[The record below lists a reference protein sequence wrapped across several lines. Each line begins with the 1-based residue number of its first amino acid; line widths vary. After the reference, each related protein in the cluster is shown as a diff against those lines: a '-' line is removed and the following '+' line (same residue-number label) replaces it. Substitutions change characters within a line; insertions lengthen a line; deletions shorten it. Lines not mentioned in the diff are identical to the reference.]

1 MHRRSGSRRFVSRQ
15 ALAAA
20 GAALV
25 AATSLAA
32 CGGGGSAGSGGD
44 AITIWTITQPS
55 SAQQVVENLIS
66 KFNKTYP
73 GGGHVSIDW
82 IGGEPYKQKIAVAMA
97 GHRPPAIFLT
107 YGGQLFQQYVNAGD
121 VADLTSALSSD
132 PAWKAQYAAK
142 NVFGLAT
149 FNNKIY
155 GIPESGPDYELMW
168 ENKAV
173 LDAAGATSA
182 PSTWDAFQRDIAAV
196 QKAGKAPIALAGK
209 DLWPEMIWLQYL
221 TLRYG
226 GTAPFDKIAALK
238 TDAWSDPAVVK
249 AANTVAQLAKSG
261 AFAKGFNTVTF
272 DGGQADQLLS
282 SGQAAFQAQ
291 LYYDSANMRVYNPT
305 FAGSADYVPFNFP
318 SVPGG
323 TGDPNQLVGQAAE
336 YFGVSS
342 HLSASAK
349 KEALAWLK
357 FETTSDAYNLQFLA
371 DRGYSPIT
379 PSAAQK
385 LSSGQVPD
393 GTLLKKLYDIGTS
406 APSFQPYWDQDLPSA
421 VITPMLTNIGELFDQ
436 TMSPQQFVSAMNT
449 VMAQNQK

>member
-1 MHRRSGSRRFVSRQ
+1 MLASAVA
-15 ALAAA
+15 ALA
-20 GAALV
+20 

-32 CGGGGSAGSGGD
+32 CGGGSGGSGGD

-55 SAQQVVENLIS
+55 SAQQVVVNLIN

-97 GHRPPAIFLT
+97 GHKPPAIFLT
-107 YGGQLFQQYVNAGD
+107 YGGQLFQQYVKAGD
-121 VADLTSALSSD
+121 VADLTSALGND
-132 PAWKAQYAAK
+132 PSWKAQYAAK

-149 FNNKIY
+149 FGSKIY

-168 ENKAV
+168 ENKSV
-173 LDAAGATSA
+173 LDAAAATSA
-182 PSTWDAFQRDIAAV
+182 PSTWDAFQQDITAV
-196 QKAGKAPIALAGK
+196 QKAGKSPIALAGK

-323 TGDPNQLVGQAAE
+323 TGDPSQLVGQAAE

-379 PSAAQK
+379 PGAAQK
-385 LSSGQVPD
+385 LSSGEVPD

>member
-1 MHRRSGSRRFVSRQ
+1 MFTRSGARYK
-15 ALAAA
+15 LAA
-20 GAALV
+20 V
-25 AATSLAA
+25 AATLTATAGLAA
-32 CGGGGSAGSGGD
+32 CGGVGGAASGSGTT
-44 AITIWTITQPS
+44 ITMWTTTQPS
-55 SAQQVVENLIS
+55 SAQQVVNNLI
-66 KFNKTYP
+66 KQFNKTYK
-73 GGGHVSIDW
+73 GGGHVTIDW

-97 GHRPPAIFLT
+97 GHQPPGIFLT

-121 VADLTSALSSD
+121 VADLTSALNSD
-132 PAWKAQYAAK
+132 PTWKAQYAAK

-149 FNNKIY
+149 FNSKIY
-155 GIPESGPDYELMW
+155 GVPETGPDYELMW
-168 ENKAV
+168 ENRSV
-173 LDAAGATSA
+173 LDKAKVPSA
-182 PSTWDAFQRDIAAV
+182 PSTWAEFTRAMAAV
-196 QKAGKAPIALAGK
+196 KKAGAAPVALAGK

-238 TDAWSDPAVVK
+238 TNAWSDPAVVK
-249 AANTVAQLAKSG
+249 AADTVSQMAKAG
-261 AFAKGFNTVTF
+261 DFAKGYDTVTF
-272 DGGQADQLLS
+272 DGGQADQQLS
-282 SGQAAFQAQ
+282 SGQAAFEAQ
-291 LYYDSANMRVYNPT
+291 LYYDSANMRVYNPK
-305 FAGSADYVPFNFP
+305 FAASPDYVPFNFP

-323 TGDPNQLVGQAAE
+323 TGDPDQLVGQAAE

-342 HLSASAK
+342 HLSASQQ

-379 PSAAQK
+379 PGAAQK

-436 TMSPQQFVSAMNT
+436 TMSPQQFVSAMNS

>member
-1 MHRRSGSRRFVSRQ
+1 MQTRSGSRRFISRHV
-15 ALAAA
+15 LAAA

-32 CGGGGSAGSGGD
+32 CGGGSAGSGGD

-55 SAQQVVENLIS
+55 SAQQVVVNLIN

-82 IGGEPYKQKIAVAMA
+82 IGGEPYKQKIAAAMA
-97 GHRPPAIFLT
+97 GHKPPAIFLT

-149 FNNKIY
+149 FNSKIY

-182 PSTWDAFQRDIAAV
+182 PSTWDAFQQDITAV

-209 DLWPEMIWLQYL
+209 YL

-249 AANTVAQLAKSG
+249 AANTVAQLAKAG

-291 LYYDSANMRVYNPT
+291 LYYDSANMRVYNPS
-305 FAGSADYVPFNFP
+305 FAGSASYVPFNFP
-318 SVPGG
+318 SLPGG

-342 HLSASAK
+342 HLSASQK

-379 PSAAQK
+379 PGAAQK

-436 TMSPQQFVSAMNT
+436 TMSPQQFVSAMNS

>member
-1 MHRRSGSRRFVSRQ
+1 MHRRFSSRRMLATGVA
-15 ALAAA
+15 ALA
-20 GAALV
+20 

-32 CGGGGSAGSGGD
+32 CGGGSGGSGGD

-55 SAQQVVENLIS
+55 SAQQVVVNLIN

-97 GHRPPAIFLT
+97 GHKPPAIFLT
-107 YGGQLFQQYVNAGD
+107 YGGQLFEQYVKAGD
-121 VADLTSALSSD
+121 VADLTSALGND
-132 PAWKAQYAAK
+132 PSWKAQYAAK

-149 FNNKIY
+149 FGSKIY

-168 ENKAV
+168 ENKSV

-182 PSTWDAFQRDIAAV
+182 PSTWDAFQQDIAAV
-196 QKAGKAPIALAGK
+196 QKAGKSPIALAGK

-249 AANTVAQLAKSG
+249 AASTVAQLAKSG

-291 LYYDSANMRVYNPT
+291 LYYDSANMRVYNPA
-305 FAGSADYVPFNFP
+305 FAGSASYVPFNFP

-323 TGDPNQLVGQAAE
+323 TGDPSQLVGQAAE

-379 PSAAQK
+379 PGAAQE
-385 LSSGQVPD
+385 LSSGKVPD

>member
-1 MHRRSGSRRFVSRQ
+1 MHARLSSRRM
-15 ALAAA
+15 LATAVA
-20 GAALV
+20 GV
-25 AATSLAA
+25 ATATSLAA
-32 CGGGGSAGSGGD
+32 CGGGGSGGSGGD
-44 AITIWTITQPS
+44 SVVIWTITQPS
-55 SAQQVVENLIS
+55 SAQQVVVNLIN

-97 GHRPPAIFLT
+97 GHKPPAIFLT

-121 VADLTSALSSD
+121 VADLTSALGND
-132 PAWKAQYAAK
+132 PSWKAQYAAK

-168 ENKAV
+168 ENKSV
-173 LDAAGATSA
+173 LDAAGAPSA
-182 PSTWDAFQRDIAAV
+182 PSTWQEFQQAITAV

-272 DGGQADQLLS
+272 DGGQAAQLLS

-305 FAGSADYVPFNFP
+305 FAGSANYVP
-318 SVPGG
+318 
-323 TGDPNQLVGQAAE
+323 
-336 YFGVSS
+336 
-342 HLSASAK
+342 
-349 KEALAWLK
+349 
-357 FETTSDAYNLQFLA
+357 
-371 DRGYSPIT
+371 
-379 PSAAQK
+379 
-385 LSSGQVPD
+385 
-393 GTLLKKLYDIGTS
+393 
-406 APSFQPYWDQDLPSA
+406 
-421 VITPMLTNIGELFDQ
+421 
-436 TMSPQQFVSAMNT
+436 
-449 VMAQNQK
+449 

>member
-1 MHRRSGSRRFVSRQ
+1 
-15 ALAAA
+15 
-20 GAALV
+20 
-25 AATSLAA
+25 
-32 CGGGGSAGSGGD
+32 
-44 AITIWTITQPS
+44 
-55 SAQQVVENLIS
+55 
-66 KFNKTYP
+66 
-73 GGGHVSIDW
+73 
-82 IGGEPYKQKIAVAMA
+82 
-97 GHRPPAIFLT
+97 
-107 YGGQLFQQYVNAGD
+107 
-121 VADLTSALSSD
+121 
-132 PAWKAQYAAK
+132 
-142 NVFGLAT
+142 
-149 FNNKIY
+149 
-155 GIPESGPDYELMW
+155 MW

-173 LDAAGATSA
+173 VDAAGATSA
-182 PSTWDAFQRDIAAV
+182 PSTWDAFQQDITAV

-238 TDAWSDPAVVK
+238 PDAWSDPAVVK

-305 FAGSADYVPFNFP
+305 FAGSASYVPFNFP

-379 PSAAQK
+379 PGAAQK

-436 TMSPQQFVSAMNT
+436 TMSPQQFVSAMNS

>member
-1 MHRRSGSRRFVSRQ
+1 MHRRSGSGRFVSRHV
-15 ALAAA
+15 LAAA

-55 SAQQVVENLIS
+55 SAQQVVVNLIN

-97 GHRPPAIFLT
+97 GHKPPAIFLT

-182 PSTWDAFQRDIAAV
+182 PSTWDAFQQDITAV

-323 TGDPNQLVGQAAE
+323 TGDPSQLVGQAAE

-342 HLSASAK
+342 HLSAAQK

-436 TMSPQQFVSAMNT
+436 TMSPQQFVSAMNS

>member
-1 MHRRSGSRRFVSRQ
+1 MLATGVA
-15 ALAAA
+15 ALA
-20 GAALV
+20 

-32 CGGGGSAGSGGD
+32 CGGGSGGSGGD

-55 SAQQVVENLIS
+55 SAQQVVVDLIN

-73 GGGHVSIDW
+73 GGGHVTIDW

-97 GHRPPAIFLT
+97 GHKPPAIFLT
-107 YGGQLFQQYVNAGD
+107 YGGQLFEQYVKAGN
-121 VADLTSALSSD
+121 VADLTSALGND
-132 PAWKAQYAAK
+132 PSWKAQYAAK

-149 FNNKIY
+149 FSNKIY

-168 ENKAV
+168 ENKSV

-182 PSTWDAFQRDIAAV
+182 PSTWDAFQQDIAAV
-196 QKAGKAPIALAGK
+196 QKAGKSPIALAGK

-238 TDAWSDPAVVK
+238 PDAWSDPAVVK
-249 AANTVAQLAKSG
+249 AANTVAQLAKAG

-323 TGDPNQLVGQAAE
+323 TGDPSQLVGQAAE

-379 PSAAQK
+379 PGAAQK

>member
-1 MHRRSGSRRFVSRQ
+1 MHRRFSSRRMLASAVA
-15 ALAAA
+15 ALA
-20 GAALV
+20 

-32 CGGGGSAGSGGD
+32 CGGGSGGSGGD

-55 SAQQVVENLIS
+55 SAQQVVVNLIN

-97 GHRPPAIFLT
+97 GHKPPAIFLT
-107 YGGQLFQQYVNAGD
+107 YGGQLFQQYVKAGD
-121 VADLTSALSSD
+121 VADLTSALGND
-132 PAWKAQYAAK
+132 PSWKAQYAAK

-149 FNNKIY
+149 FGSKIY

-168 ENKAV
+168 ENKSV
-173 LDAAGATSA
+173 LDAAAATSA
-182 PSTWDAFQRDIAAV
+182 PSTWDAFQQDITAV
-196 QKAGKAPIALAGK
+196 QKAGKSPIALAGK

-323 TGDPNQLVGQAAE
+323 TGDPSQLVGQAAE

-379 PSAAQK
+379 PGAAQK
-385 LSSGQVPD
+385 LSSGEVPD

>member
-1 MHRRSGSRRFVSRQ
+1 MHARLSSRRM
-15 ALAAA
+15 LATAVA
-20 GAALV
+20 GV
-25 AATSLAA
+25 ATATSLAA
-32 CGGGGSAGSGGD
+32 CGGGGSGGSGGD
-44 AITIWTITQPS
+44 SVVIWTITQPS
-55 SAQQVVENLIS
+55 SAQQVVVNLIN

-97 GHRPPAIFLT
+97 GHKPPAIFLT

-121 VADLTSALSSD
+121 VADLTSALGND
-132 PAWKAQYAAK
+132 PSWKAQYAAK

-168 ENKAV
+168 ENKSV
-173 LDAAGATSA
+173 LDAAGAPSA
-182 PSTWDAFQRDIAAV
+182 PSTWQEFQQAITAV

-272 DGGQADQLLS
+272 DGGQAAQLLS

-305 FAGSADYVPFNFP
+305 FAGSANYVPFNFP
-318 SVPGG
+318 SAPGG
-323 TGDPNQLVGQAAE
+323 TGDPKQLVGQAAE
-336 YFGVSS
+336 YYGVSS
-342 HLSASAK
+342 HLSAAQQ
-349 KEALAWLK
+349 KEALAFLK
-357 FETTSDAYNLQFLA
+357 FLTTSEAYNLQYLA

-379 PSAAQK
+379 PSAAQE
-385 LSSGQVPD
+385 LTSGKVPD
-393 GTLLKKLYDIGTS
+393 GKLLKTLYDIGTS
-406 APSFQPYWDQDLPSA
+406 AQSFQPYWDQDLPSA
-421 VITPMLTNIGELFDQ
+421 VIQPMLTNIGELFDQ
-436 TMSPQQFVSAMNT
+436 TLTPQKFIDAMNT
-449 VMAQNQK
+449 VTAQNQKK

>member
-1 MHRRSGSRRFVSRQ
+1 MLRTPRGSRRILAAAAA

-20 GAALV
+20 TG
-25 AATSLAA
+25 LAA
-32 CGGGGSAGSGGD
+32 CGGGGGSSGSGNGN
-44 AITIWTITQPS
+44 IVIWTITQPS
-55 SAQQVVENLIS
+55 SAQQVVVNLID

-97 GHRPPAIFLT
+97 GHQPPAIFLT
-107 YGGQLFQQYVNAGD
+107 YGGQLLQQWVNGGD
-121 VADLTSALSSD
+121 VADLTSALNGD
-132 PAWKAQYAAK
+132 QAWKAQYAAK

-149 FNNKIY
+149 FNGKTY

-168 ENKAV
+168 ENKSV

-182 PSTWDAFQRDIAAV
+182 PSSWAQFQQDITAV

-249 AANTVAQLAKSG
+249 AADTVAQLAKAG

-291 LYYDSANMRVYNPT
+291 LYYDSANMRVYNPS
-305 FAGSADYVPFNFP
+305 FAGSPNYVPFNFP

-323 TGDPNQLVGQAAE
+323 TGDPSQLVGQAAE

-342 HLSASAK
+342 HLSAADK

-357 FETTSDAYNLQFLA
+357 FETTSDAYNIQFLA

-385 LSSGQVPD
+385 LTSGQVPD
-393 GTLLKKLYDIGTS
+393 GTLLKRLYDIGTS

-436 TMSPQQFVSAMNT
+436 TMSPQQFVTAMNA